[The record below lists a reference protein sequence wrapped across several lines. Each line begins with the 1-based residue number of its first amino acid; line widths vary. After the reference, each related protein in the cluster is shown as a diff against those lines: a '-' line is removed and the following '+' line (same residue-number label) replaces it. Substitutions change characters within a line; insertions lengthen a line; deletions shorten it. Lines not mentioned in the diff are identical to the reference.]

1 MAAITTR
8 QTGTTGVD
16 GVTRKNSPLTNTEID
31 TNFINLNN
39 NKLESSWTGNTSIV
53 TLGTV
58 ATGTWNATTISV
70 AKGGTGLTST
80 PANGALDIGNGSGFT
95 RTTLTGTTNRISVT
109 NGAGSIT
116 LSTPQDIATS
126 SNVQFGSLGVG
137 TAASGTAGELRAPL
151 GQITTLIVGTLTFG
165 DSTVQSTAAIAPSA
179 IPTTQVFGAS
189 GTFTVPANVTR
200 LRVTVVG
207 GGGGGSAGWQTGTG
221 QCGDPIVYSSGGGG
235 GSGGTAIGVYSVTPG
250 QTYSVTVGS
259 GGTGSNT
266 GNGSAGT
273 ASSFGALLSATGG
286 GAGSTFPSG
295 GSGSS
300 GVGSGGNLRNFTGS
314 SFDIPPFVMGSG
326 GATTTAAVQ
335 FSVASTT
342 LRPGAN
348 GGGEYGSS
356 GNNATG
362 GVGGVVIVE
371 Y

>member
-165 DSTVQSTAAIAPSA
+165 DSTVQSTAAFQLGAGQTWQNVTASRTTGVAYYNTTGRTIFVAISA
-179 IPTTQVFGAS
+179 TVGLSSTTKSSTFLVNGSGYVYQFAQNNSGTDYQSHNYFMPIPAGAS
-189 GTFTVPANVTR
+189 YQLNI
-200 LRVTVVG
+200 
-207 GGGGGSAGWQTGTG
+207 AGN
-221 QCGDPIVYSSGGGG
+221 
-235 GSGGTAIGVYSVTPG
+235 A
-250 QTYSVTVGS
+250 
-259 GGTGSNT
+259 
-266 GNGSAGT
+266 
-273 ASSFGALLSATGG
+273 SFGIDTWSE
-286 GAGSTFPSG
+286 
-295 GSGSS
+295 
-300 GVGSGGNLRNFTGS
+300 LR
-314 SFDIPPFVMGSG
+314 
-326 GATTTAAVQ
+326 
-335 FSVASTT
+335 
-342 LRPGAN
+342 
-348 GGGEYGSS
+348 
-356 GNNATG
+356 
-362 GVGGVVIVE
+362 
-371 Y
+371 